1 MDAVELLTADH
12 QRARG
17 LFRRFEQ
24 ARAAGDDHATA
35 ALAATIAEE
44 LTVHTT
50 IEEERFYPACRA
62 ADETLASLLDESL
75 QEHHVVAV
83 LLDELA
89 QVPAGS
95 AEWVAK
101 LTVLIENVEHHAEEE
116 EQELF
121 PKVRRAID
129 EAGRAALGASLDER
143 KGELGAPTAAD
154 REHLSNDDVRRLAS
168 AQDIPGR
175 SKMSP
180 EQLRAAV
187 DPR

>member
-12 QRARG
+12 QRVRG
-17 LFRRFEQ
+17 LFRRFER
-24 ARAAGDDHATA
+24 ARAEGDEAAVT

-75 QEHHVVAV
+75 QEHHVVGV
-83 LLDELA
+83 LLDELS
-89 QVPAGS
+89 QVPAGGE
-95 AEWVAK
+95 EWLAK

-129 EAGRAALGASLDER
+129 EATRAELGASLDER
-143 KGELGAPTAAD
+143 KGELGAPTSAD
-154 REHLSNDDVRRLAS
+154 REPLSSDDVRRLAS
-168 AQDIPGR
+168 EQEIPGR
-175 SKMSP
+175 SKMSA
-180 EQLRAAV
+180 EALRAAV